1 MQKYINPVL
10 SIIFGI
16 LTFGMY
22 GASFMDF
29 SVVARGVKL
38 SGSVGTAY
46 EFIRFDTETASLTA
60 FAVFSVILLILAGLM
75 IVSGILLILN
85 NCKVLK
91 INWIEKVNTY
101 LMLTTA
107 LIAIA
112 TMICYVVFYAVDMAD
127 LASIS
132 TVSTV
137 GPTAITL
144 AVVSFVFAI
153 ATTLL
158 SKKTG
163 KKRK

>member
-22 GASFMDF
+22 GASFMDL
-29 SVVARGVKL
+29 SAEYGV
-38 SGSVGTAY
+38 GTPSVGTAY
-46 EFIRFDTETASLTA
+46 EFIRFDTETASITA

-112 TMICYVVFYAVDMAD
+112 TMICYVVFYAVDIATEA
-127 LASIS
+127 LIF
-132 TVSTV
+132 TV

-153 ATTLL
+153 ATFFLA
-158 SKKTG
+158 SKKG
-163 KKRK
+163 R

>member
-22 GASFMDF
+22 GASFMN
-29 SVVARGVKL
+29 L
-38 SGSVGTAY
+38 SAEYGFGTPSVGTAY
-46 EFIRFDTETASLTA
+46 EFIRFDTETASITA
-60 FAVFSVILLILAGLM
+60 FAVLSVILLILAGLM

-91 INWIEKVNTY
+91 INWIEKANAF
-101 LMLTTA
+101 LMIVSA

-132 TVSTV
+132 TV

-144 AVVSFVFAI
+144 AVVSIVFAI

-158 SKKTG
+158 
-163 KKRK
+163 

>member
-1 MQKYINPVL
+1 MKKFINPVL

-22 GASFMDF
+22 GASFMDL
-29 SVVARGVKL
+29 SYVDHGLKL
-38 SGSVGTAY
+38 SRSVGTAY
-46 EFIRFDTETASLTA
+46 EYIRFDTETASITA

-75 IVSGILLILN
+75 IVGGILLILN

-91 INWIEKVNTY
+91 INWIEKANAF
-101 LMLTTA
+101 LMIVSA

-132 TVSTV
+132 TV

-144 AVVSFVFAI
+144 AVVSIVFAI
-153 ATTLL
+153 ATILL